1 MVVRNMVSACPRG
14 SGRTSA
20 GRDRSLTIPAIHSPL
35 QWAHGSAVTVPRV
48 VLVAFESAQI
58 LDVTG
63 PLEVFSTASRFVPG
77 VNYDISVAGVGGG
90 MLASSSGLSFST
102 VDLSDCRT
110 PPSIREGKA

>member
-1 MVVRNMVSACPRG
+1 M
-14 SGRTSA
+14 
-20 GRDRSLTIPAIHSPL
+20 
-35 QWAHGSAVTVPRV
+35 TVPRV

-77 VNYDISVAGVGGG
+77 VDYDLSVAGVGGG

-102 VDLSDCRT
+102 VDLSNCRSPIDTLIVTAGRDMDAT
-110 PPSIREGKA
+110 PPTCACCRRCAGWPTAPEG